1 MISYMLNGK
10 ARIILLTVGLI
21 KNTQLKNA
29 TGVDTK
35 KFDKNA
41 DLAISK
47 SNADKLD
54 IDKLKSVPV
63 NSNNLK
69 N

>member
-1 MISYMLNGK
+1 MLNGK
-10 ARIILLTVGLI
+10 ARIILLTGGLI